1 MGTFLSVNTHP
12 SGDGEKRRS
21 LGEMGGLNQVQ
32 ATFWKGMARVS
43 WAETRSSHQYSDL
56 VSELSSVSPA
66 LKFPGSR
73 LLPGLAGGCMSGLA
87 ELSPL

>member
-1 MGTFLSVNTHP
+1 
-12 SGDGEKRRS
+12 
-21 LGEMGGLNQVQ
+21 MGGLNQVQ

-43 WAETRSSHQYSDL
+43 WTETRSSHQYSDL

-73 LLPGLAGGCMSGLA
+73 PLPRLAGGCMSGLA
-87 ELSPL
+87 ELRPL